1 MSDLQ
6 ASVAETKSGFH
17 VEGCEKIEYDFHFVD
32 DIFNLHNDQLAQVYE
47 RWQRCLAV
55 MDQNI
60 FDVYGSKMQAY
71 FDHHQIDL
79 KIHKTRIGE
88 KAKSLETFTSI
99 VDSMTEFGIFR
110 KVDLVVAMAPSFR
123 SHICRSLCLLSE
135 VVS

>member
-6 ASVAETKSGFH
+6 ASVVQTKSGFH
-17 VEGCEKIEYDFHFVD
+17 VEGYEKIEYDFHFVD
-32 DIFNLHNDQLAQVYE
+32 DIFNVQNGQLAKVYE

-60 FDVYGSKMQAY
+60 YDVYGEKMEKY
-71 FDHHQIDL
+71 FEHYSLEL

-99 VDSMTEFGIFR
+99 VDSMNEFGIFR
-110 KVDLVVAMAPSFR
+110 KVALPSHTISCMR
-123 SHICRSLCLLSE
+123 
-135 VVS
+135 